1 MTLNIYSLFKPFI
14 LTEESMAVGRIV
26 PYLTQES
33 LVKFRLNSNMKSNRT
48 ECITVTTRGQI

>member
-1 MTLNIYSLFKPFI
+1 MP
-14 LTEESMAVGRIV
+14 VGRIV

-33 LVKFRLNSNMKSNRT
+33 LVKLRLNSNMKSNRT